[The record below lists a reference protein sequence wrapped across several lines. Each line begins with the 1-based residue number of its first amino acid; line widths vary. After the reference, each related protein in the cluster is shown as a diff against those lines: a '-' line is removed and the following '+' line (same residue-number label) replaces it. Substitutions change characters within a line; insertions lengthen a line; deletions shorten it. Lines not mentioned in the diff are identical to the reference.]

1 MKTKGFVNWSGGKDA
16 LLALYHSAY
25 NADFNV
31 DLLFSVVNENSGN
44 SALHEVSSKLL
55 KAQAEALGLEI
66 TLAKV
71 PDKVDDRT
79 YQKIIQDKWGRLIE
93 TGYRSSVHGDIFL
106 EDVRSFKEE
115 QFKGSALKPVFP
127 LWKRPTDE
135 LAANFIDLGFK
146 AIIVSCEASKLD
158 SSFCGRAFDQEF
170 LNDLPDTVDPCGEN
184 GEFHTFCYDGPI
196 FKHPV
201 EFDRLELRSITFP
214 SPSDD
219 RSDHKIWNQRIA

>member
-1 MKTKGFVNWSGGKDA
+1 MVKKGFVNWSGGKDA
-16 LLALYHSAY
+16 LLALYY
-25 NADFNV
+25 CLNNV
-31 DLLFSVVNENSGN
+31 DIEVKLLFSMVNEASGL
-44 SALHEVSSKLL
+44 SPLHQIPLKLL

-71 PDKVDDRT
+71 PDKVDNRT
-79 YQKIIQDKWGRLIE
+79 YQKIIQDKWYRLIE
-93 TGYRSSVHGDIFL
+93 AGYRSSVHGDIFL